1 MAIRTAI
8 EIEEMMY
15 GALESCFEGKI
26 SGTLY
31 KEGCR
36 PLDSELEDAVIAVG
50 KTSAGQIQQG
60 RAIVNIYVPDIDNNS
75 KRLVPDKNRLSELA
89 NMKDNLLGVLNSAD
103 TDYLFRLANTPEAVA
118 ATDIKQHFVN
128 INLDFECITFNN

>member
-1 MAIRTAI
+1 
-8 EIEEMMY
+8 MY

-60 RAIVNIYVPDIDNNS
+60 RAIINIYVPDIDNNS

>member
-1 MAIRTAI
+1 MAIKTAI

-15 GALESCFEGKI
+15 SALESCFEGKI

-50 KTSAGQIQQG
+50 KTSAEQIQTG
-60 RAIVNIYVPDIDNNS
+60 RAIINIYAPDIDNNS
-75 KRLVPDKNRLSELA
+75 KRLVPDKSRLTELA
-89 NMKDNLLGVLNSAD
+89 KMKDDLLDVLNSAD
-103 TDYLFRLANTPEAVA
+103 TDYLFVLADAPEAVSA
-118 ATDIKQHFVN
+118 SDIKQHFVN